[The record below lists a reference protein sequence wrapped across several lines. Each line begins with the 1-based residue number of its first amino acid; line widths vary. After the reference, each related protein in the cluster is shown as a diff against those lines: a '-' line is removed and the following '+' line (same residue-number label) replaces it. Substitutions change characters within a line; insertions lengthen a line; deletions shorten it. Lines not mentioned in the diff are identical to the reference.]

1 MGCAGEAVP
10 GVLVGGAV
18 RGDSKSPGEL
28 LENSTAVARTA
39 ALLDYTLIE
48 KVDEGL
54 SGKNITGR
62 PGLVEALA
70 MLDRGEA
77 DVLMAT
83 ALDRM
88 SRNVQ
93 DVSRLIVGG
102 RYPQRTRDPDC
113 PRHARDYE

>member
-1 MGCAGEAVP
+1 
-10 GVLVGGAV
+10 
-18 RGDSKSPGEL
+18 
-28 LENSTAVARTA
+28 
-39 ALLDYTLIE
+39 
-48 KVDEGL
+48 
-54 SGKNITGR
+54 
-62 PGLVEALA
+62 

-102 RYPQRTRDPDC
+102 KYPQRTRDPDC